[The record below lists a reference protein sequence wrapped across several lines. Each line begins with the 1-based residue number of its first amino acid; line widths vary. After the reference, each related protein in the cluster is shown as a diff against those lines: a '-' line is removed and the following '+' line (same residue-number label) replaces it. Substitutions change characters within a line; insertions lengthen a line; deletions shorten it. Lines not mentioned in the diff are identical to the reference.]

1 MMSTKREGARLTISR
16 PILRL
21 VADGFWGERERGGGG
36 VLTLV
41 DVHMYNKQISFF
53 T

>member
-21 VADGFWGERERGGGG
+21 VADGFWGEREGGGG
-36 VLTLV
+36 SPDPCRRPYV
-41 DVHMYNKQISFF
+41 Q
-53 T
+53 

>member
-1 MMSTKREGARLTISR
+1 MMFTKREGARLTISR

-21 VADGFWGERERGGGG
+21 VADGFWGEREGGGS